1 MNPYLDPSGVGI
13 KTAFASAAVPLKLS
27 TLRISRPLPAP
38 ALLSK
43 KFYQV
48 LASIAAVGL
57 VEPVVVT
64 AVGEPA
70 ESYRV
75 LDGRLRLEAL
85 RRLDKDEAL
94 CLVTTDDEA
103 PIGSHCAVGHRIHRA
118 SRHQECVL
126 QTACS

>member
-38 ALLSK
+38 ALVSK

-64 AVGEPA
+64 AVGESA

-85 RRLDKDEAL
+85 RRLGKRPILDLGMRLGEGSGAAL
-94 CLVTTDDEA
+94 
-103 PIGSHCAVGHRIHRA
+103 AVGIVKGA
-118 SRHQECVL
+118 L
-126 QTACS
+126 ACHVDRKSVV